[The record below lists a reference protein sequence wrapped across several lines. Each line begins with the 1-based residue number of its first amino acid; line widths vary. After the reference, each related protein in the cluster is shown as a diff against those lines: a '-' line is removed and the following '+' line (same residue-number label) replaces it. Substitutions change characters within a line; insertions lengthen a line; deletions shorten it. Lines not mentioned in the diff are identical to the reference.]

1 MLSWQSKDS
10 HFFECSLK
18 ILPHT
23 NRQTTYNRN
32 LFLFQTPVKQPLF
45 PDNPKQF
52 PHIHSSNS
60 FVQIIP
66 VLQGCVHLMYSP
78 QDALNMIPESK
89 GAILQPADLYISPTY
104 AEKTHSN
111 KT

>member
-1 MLSWQSKDS
+1 MDKNISEETPEEVMYKIRLYDKEGKEKLAIELNGSDTGNSKKLEPLKNLSYEIGD
-10 HFFECSLK
+10 
-18 ILPHT
+18 
-23 NRQTTYNRN
+23 
-32 LFLFQTPVKQPLF
+32 
-45 PDNPKQF
+45 
-52 PHIHSSNS
+52 